1 MSSSSKEI
9 IFHKLSR
16 YPCKPLAQILNINFD
31 RPIHQSI
38 YDKIVPRNE
47 FVYHYDTFATGW
59 GNIEIKDF
67 IYIFD
72 NMESDA
78 SILCLNAYSFIL
90 SILPGTFF
98 DFPEYD
104 IEPYRLFLT
113 YIDMIKSMIPMTL
126 SSLLDLS
133 NLWKRKDRRDVKIN
147 WDEIFAKQQLI
158 LANLKYTVDYDSYQ
172 IWRFKIIELPIVDM
186 EPISSETF
194 CDITGYNNIDE
205 LHESL
210 IKLAQ
215 FKNGKKSKKYMNLD
229 TNLAAIQPTWSKMS
243 HHDDTFTICSQN
255 SKRFSLIKA
264 ILSNENMT
272 KFFQTKLN
280 IVLSSP
286 PTAVKREKA
295 IPKIKSSK
303 STIPPR
309 LREQVWLRDMGNII
323 NGGKCFC
330 CGCIIG
336 FNSFHGGHII
346 SEYHGG
352 LTILE
357 NLKAV
362 CSSCNLSMRTQNMK
376 EFCDKFFPSIS
387 RNWTGTIMQ
396 K

>member
-1 MSSSSKEI
+1 MTSSSKEI

-16 YPCKPLAQILNINFD
+16 YPCKSLSQILGVNFD
-31 RPIHQSI
+31 RPIQQSV
-38 YDKIVPRNE
+38 YHKIVPRNE
-47 FVYHYDTFATGW
+47 YVYHYDTFTTVW
-59 GNIEIKDF
+59 GNIEMADF
-67 IYIFD
+67 IYIFGD
-72 NMESDA
+72 MEIDP

-90 SILPGTFF
+90 GIIPGTFF

-104 IEPYRLFLT
+104 MDPYKLFLT
-113 YIDMIKSMIPMTL
+113 YIDMIKSMIPMTI
-126 SSLLDLS
+126 SSLRDLS
-133 NLWKRKDRRDVKIN
+133 NLWKRKDRRNVKIN
-147 WDEIFAKQQLI
+147 WDDIFTKKHLV
-158 LANLKYTVDYDSYQ
+158 LANSKYMVDYDSYE
-172 IWRFKIIELPIVDM
+172 IWRFKISDLPIVDM

-194 CDITGYNNIDE
+194 CDITGYNNMEE
-205 LHESL
+205 LYESL

-229 TNLAAIQPTWSKMS
+229 TNLATIQPTWSKMLY
-243 HHDDTFTICSQN
+243 HDDTFSICSQN
-255 SKRFSLIKA
+255 DKRFSLIKA
-264 ILSNENMT
+264 ILSNDNMT
-272 KFFQTKLN
+272 NVFQTKLN
-280 IVLSSP
+280 IILKP
-286 PTAVKREKA
+286 QLTAVKREKA
-295 IPKIKSSK
+295 TSKVKTTK

-330 CGCIIG
+330 CGCMIG

-346 SEYHGG
+346 SEHHGG

-376 EFCDKFFPSIS
+376 EFCDKFFPSVTRTWI
-387 RNWTGTIMQ
+387 GTIMQ